1 MEIGGRMWMLWRL
14 RRGVAIVLVLALLAT
29 VWTLYKVQ
37 LSPLSIQPRTMTMA
51 TARTQ
56 VVVDT
61 PRSSMLDLKARADFV
76 TLRDRAILL
85 GNVIASSPVRD
96 EIGRR
101 VGVPGGLIEI
111 AAPRTPE
118 RPRSVVGSVTERK
131 TTDILRSNEQYRLS
145 IQASPTV
152 PMLDIYAEAPD
163 AKTAA
168 GLANATV
175 DSLDDYLG
183 GLARKDGTPQRD
195 QLSVRQLGRA
205 DGAVINGGISLRAG
219 LLAFLLTF
227 GAGCATVVFLHRI
240 RRGWHAAALGDHA

>member
-1 MEIGGRMWMLWRL
+1 MWTLWRL
-14 RRGVAIVLVLALLAT
+14 RRGVAIVLFLSALAMA
-29 VWTLYKVQ
+29 WSLYKVVFP
-37 LSPLSIQPRTMTMA
+37 PLSIQPRTMTMA

-61 PRSSMLDLKARADFV
+61 PRSAMLDVKAPADFV

-85 GNVIASSPVRD
+85 GNVMASSPVRD

-152 PMLDIYAEAPD
+152 PMLDIYAEASD

-175 DSLDDYLG
+175 DSLDDYLAD
-183 GLARKDGTPQRD
+183 LARMGGTPPRD
-195 QLSVRQLGRA
+195 QLNLRQLGRA
-205 DGAVINGGISLRAG
+205 DGAVINGGVALRG
-219 LLAFLLTF
+219 GFLVFLLTF
-227 GAGCATVVFLHRI
+227 GAGCATVVLVHRV
-240 RRGWHAAALGDHA
+240 RRDWHVAALADRA

>member
-1 MEIGGRMWMLWRL
+1 MWTLWRL
-14 RRGVAIVLVLALLAT
+14 RGSVAVAFVFAILAT
-29 VWTLYKVQ
+29 GWSQYGLQ

-61 PRSSMLDLKARADFV
+61 PGSTMLDLKTGTNNFV
-76 TLRDRAILL
+76 SLRDRAILL

-96 EIGRR
+96 DIGRR
-101 VGVPGGLIEI
+101 IGITGGLIEI

-118 RPRSVVGSVTERK
+118 RPRSIVGSVAEKK

-152 PMLDIYAEAPD
+152 PLLDIYAESPD
-163 AKTAA
+163 PKTSA

-175 DSLDDYLG
+175 DSLQDYIDR
-183 GLARKDGTPQRD
+183 LAVQQKTPPHD
-195 QLSVRQLGRA
+195 QIRLRQLGRA
-205 DGAVINGGISLRAG
+205 DGAVINHGVSLRAA
-219 LLAFLLTF
+219 LLVFLLTF
-227 GAGCATVVFLHRI
+227 GAGCATAVFVHRV
-240 RRGWHAAALGDHA
+240 RRDWRVAALAERV

>member
-1 MEIGGRMWMLWRL
+1 MWTLWRL
-14 RRGVAIVLVLALLAT
+14 RGGVAVALVFAILAT
-29 VWTLYKVQ
+29 GWSLYRLE

-61 PRSSMLDLKARADFV
+61 PGSTMLDLKTGTNNFDS
-76 TLRDRAILL
+76 LRDRAILL

-96 EIGRR
+96 DIGRR
-101 VGVPGGLIEI
+101 LGIPGGVIEV

-118 RPRSVVGSVTERK
+118 RPRSVVGSIAEKK

-152 PMLDIYAEAPD
+152 PLLDIYAESPD
-163 AKTAA
+163 AKTSA

-175 DSLDDYLG
+175 DSLQRYIDD
-183 GLARKDGTPQRD
+183 LARRAGTPPRD
-195 QLSVRQLGRA
+195 QVRLRQLGRA
-205 DGAVINGGISLRAG
+205 DGAVINHGVSLRAAF
-219 LLAFLLTF
+219 LVFLLTF
-227 GAGCATVVFLHRI
+227 GAGCATAVLVHRI
-240 RRGWHAAALGDHA
+240 RRDWHVAALADRV

>member
-1 MEIGGRMWMLWRL
+1 MWTLWRL
-14 RRGVAIVLVLALLAT
+14 RGGVAVALVFAVVAT
-29 VWTLYKVQ
+29 GWSLYRLQ

-61 PRSSMLDLKARADFV
+61 PGSTMLDLKTGTNNFDS
-76 TLRDRAILL
+76 LRDRAILL

-96 EIGRR
+96 DIGRR
-101 VGVPGGLIEI
+101 LGIPGGVIEV

-118 RPRSVVGSVTERK
+118 RPRSVVGSTAEKK

-152 PMLDIYAEAPD
+152 PLLDIYAEAPD
-163 AKTAA
+163 AKTSA

-175 DSLDDYLG
+175 DSLQRYIDD
-183 GLARKDGTPQRD
+183 LARRDGTPSRD
-195 QLSVRQLGRA
+195 LVRLRQLGRA
-205 DGAVINGGISLRAG
+205 DGAVINHGVSLRAAF
-219 LLAFLLTF
+219 LVFLLTF
-227 GAGCATVVFLHRI
+227 GAGCATAVLVHRI
-240 RRGWHAAALGDHA
+240 RRDWHVAALADRV

>member
-1 MEIGGRMWMLWRL
+1 MGIGGRMWTLWRL
-14 RRGVAIVLVLALLAT
+14 RGSVAVALVFAILAT
-29 VWTLYKVQ
+29 GWSLYRLQ

-56 VVVDT
+56 LVVDT
-61 PRSSMLDLKARADFV
+61 PRSAMLDVKARADFV
-76 TLRDRAILL
+76 ALRDRAILL

-96 EIGRR
+96 DIGRR
-101 VGVPGGLIEI
+101 LGFPGGLIEI

-118 RPRSVVGSVTERK
+118 RPRSVVGSVKERK

-175 DSLDDYLG
+175 DSLDAHLDD
-183 GLARKDGTPQRD
+183 LARKDGTPPGD

-205 DGAVINGGISLRAG
+205 DGAVINGGVSLRAG
-219 LLAFLLTF
+219 FLVFLLTF
-227 GAGCATVVFLHRI
+227 GAGCATAVLVHRI
-240 RRGWHAAALGDHA
+240 RRDWHLAALADRV